1 MWELLTGKTMQRLVV
16 FCTISYLLS
25 TANIT
30 WDDSRFWCFI
40 VLLFVLEHLA
50 HMEGMQHGT
59 ENLLNMPRAKLLKLK
74 DFMDKVER
82 GGDHSEEELN
92 TILKKE
98 DKNADE

>member
-1 MWELLTGKTMQRLVV
+1 MQRLVV

-59 ENLLNMPRAKLLKLK
+59 ENLLGMPRGKLLRLK
-74 DFMDKVER
+74 DFMDRVER
-82 GGDHSEEELN
+82 GEKHSEEELN

-98 DKNADE
+98 DRNVDE